1 METIFNNEG
10 IINLLWKRRIPL
22 AIIVLLSILLSIIF
36 SSTFF
41 IKPKFKSFAILY
53 PEIETIYSAE
63 NESEQMLQWLES
75 RDIADSLISRFNLMA
90 HYGISPSDNQKA
102 SRTFRELQRH
112 LFISTTKFESVK
124 IEILD
129 KDPNIA
135 CEMVY
140 AMIDLYNHKVNEAHR
155 KKYLEVLELEEK
167 RLTDKK
173 NQLDSLMTCIIE
185 MRMKYGLID
194 YGIQTNEVTRGYLG
208 TFDGSSN
215 ARVNQRE
222 ISKLKSNIESKGD
235 SLLLLTNILASVT
248 HAYNNYL
255 VSYEDAL
262 RNVGKQLTFAS
273 VVTNPVPADKKSYPE
288 RWIIV
293 FVSALGAFTI
303 ATIVLL
309 IVEKFEVTNT
319 INT

>member
-22 AIIVLLSILLSIIF
+22 AIIVVLSILLSIIF
-36 SSTFF
+36 SSSFF
-41 IKPKFKSFAILY
+41 VTPKFKSFAILY
-53 PEIETIYSAE
+53 PEIETIYSTE

-90 HYGISPSDNQKA
+90 HYGISPFDNQKV
-102 SRTFRELQRH
+102 SRTFKELQRH

-129 KDPNIA
+129 KDPNLA

-155 KKYLEVLELEEK
+155 KKYLEVLQLEEK

-173 NQLDSLMTCIIE
+173 KQLDSLMTCIID

-194 YGIQTNEVTRGYLG
+194 YGIQTNEVTRGHLG

-222 ISKLKSNIESKGD
+222 ISKLKSDIESKGD

-273 VVTNPVPADKKSYPE
+273 VVTNPVPADKNSYPV

-303 ATIVLL
+303 ATAVLI

-319 INT
+319 LNT